1 MKTLSSFGSSLMAE
15 TGGSGFTDGVISLRL
30 GFLAVD
36 FRGVMVSVATG
47 VANIS
52 SCGSVS
58 DVRYLLDC
66 DLGIDFLELTDGVAV
81 AFLSSVS
88 AVDALTLALERPL
101 LPVAVDTVD
110 GVGGGGIESL
120 AGVPRWSS

>member
-1 MKTLSSFGSSLMAE
+1 MAE

-30 GFLAVD
+30 DFLVVD
-36 FRGVMVSVATG
+36 FRGVTVSVAIG

-66 DLGIDFLELTDGVAV
+66 DLGIDFLELADGVAV

-120 AGVPRWSS
+120 AGVPR